1 MCLTRLRRQDRLG
14 EVASL
19 LADSDAGASRGGLFD
34 DGRQLSALLR
44 RPTTSLTEAVA
55 EALR

>member
-1 MCLTRLRRQDRLG
+1 LRRQDRLG